1 MEISR
6 QDDLAL
12 AIRLSLATIAWNVAS
27 GTAAL
32 VAAFGLGSISLAG
45 LGFNAVL
52 DSVASAVLVWR
63 FTVET
68 REPHRAER
76 IEHVARL
83 FVGWTL
89 VSVAIYLAEEAV
101 RDLVTGR
108 HAETSTA
115 SLVIAAAAVAVLT
128 PLAMAKRRVAN
139 RLGSR
144 ALHAD
149 SMLSAM
155 GAALA
160 VVTLVAGALSASVGW
175 TSADAIAGLII
186 AGLLVREGIGSLREE
201 S

>member
-32 VAAFGLGSISLAG
+32 VAAFRLGSISLAG

-89 VSVAIYLAEEAV
+89 VAVAIYLAEEAV
-101 RDLVTGR
+101 RDLATGA

-128 PLAMAKRRVAN
+128 PLAIAKRRVAN

>member
-1 MEISR
+1 MEIPR

-12 AIRLSLATIAWNVAS
+12 AIRLSVATIAWNMAS

-52 DSVASAVLVWR
+52 DSVASVVLVWR
-63 FTVET
+63 FSVET

-89 VSVAIYLAEEAV
+89 VAVAIYLAEEAV
-101 RDLVTGR
+101 RDLVTGT
-108 HAETSTA
+108 HAETSTV
-115 SLVIAAAAVAVLT
+115 SLVIAAAAVAVLL
-128 PLAMAKRRVAN
+128 PLAVAKRRVAN

-160 VVTLVAGALSASVGW
+160 AVTLVAEALSASVGW
-175 TSADAIAGLII
+175 TSTDAIAGLII

>member
-63 FTVET
+63 FRVET

-89 VSVAIYLAEEAV
+89 VAVAIYLAEEAV
-101 RDLVTGR
+101 RDLVTGT
-108 HAETSTA
+108 HAESSTA

-128 PLAMAKRRVAN
+128 PLAIAKRRVAN
-139 RLGSR
+139 RLRSR

-160 VVTLVAGALSASVGW
+160 VVTLVAEALSVSVGW

>member
-32 VAAFGLGSISLAG
+32 VAAFRLGSISLAG

-89 VSVAIYLAEEAV
+89 VAVAIYLAEEAV
-101 RDLVTGR
+101 RDLVTGT

-128 PLAMAKRRVAN
+128 PLAIAKRRVAN

>member
-45 LGFNAVL
+45 LGFNAIL

-89 VSVAIYLAEEAV
+89 VAVAIYLAEEAV
-101 RDLVTGR
+101 RDLATGT

-128 PLAMAKRRVAN
+128 PLAIAKRRVAN

-149 SMLSAM
+149 SILSAM

-160 VVTLVAGALSASVGW
+160 VVTLIAEAMSASVGW

-186 AGLLVREGIGSLREE
+186 AGLLVREGIGSLRSE

>member
-1 MEISR
+1 MEIPR

-89 VSVAIYLAEEAV
+89 VAVAIYLAEEAV
-101 RDLVTGR
+101 RDLVTGA

-128 PLAMAKRRVAN
+128 PLAVAKRRVAN
-139 RLGSR
+139 RLRSR

-160 VVTLVAGALSASVGW
+160 VVTLVAEALSASVGW

-186 AGLLVREGIGSLREE
+186 AGLLVREGIGSLRSE

>member
-63 FTVET
+63 FRVET

-89 VSVAIYLAEEAV
+89 VAVAIYLAEEAV
-101 RDLVTGR
+101 RDLVTGT
-108 HAETSTA
+108 HAESSTA

-128 PLAMAKRRVAN
+128 PLAIAKRRVAN
-139 RLGSR
+139 RLRSR

-160 VVTLVAGALSASVGW
+160 VVTLVAEALSVSVGW

-186 AGLLVREGIGSLREE
+186 AALLVREGIGSLREE

>member
-1 MEISR
+1 MEIPR

-12 AIRLSLATIAWNVAS
+12 AIRLSVATIAWNMAS

-52 DSVASAVLVWR
+52 DSVASVVLVWR
-63 FTVET
+63 FSVET

-89 VSVAIYLAEEAV
+89 VAVAIYLAEEAV
-101 RDLVTGR
+101 RDLVTGT
-108 HAETSTA
+108 HAETSTV
-115 SLVIAAAAVAVLT
+115 SLVIAAAAVAVLL
-128 PLAMAKRRVAN
+128 PLAVAKRRVAN

-160 VVTLVAGALSASVGW
+160 AVTLVAEALSASVGW

>member
-12 AIRLSLATIAWNVAS
+12 AIRLSLATIAWNVVS

-52 DSVASAVLVWR
+52 DSAASAVLVWR
-63 FTVET
+63 FSVET

-89 VSVAIYLAEEAV
+89 IAVAIYLAEEAI
-101 RDLVTGR
+101 RDLVTGV
-108 HAETSTA
+108 HAETSTV

-128 PLAMAKRRVAN
+128 PLAIAKRRVAN

-160 VVTLVAGALSASVGW
+160 LITLGAEALSASVEW
-175 TSADAIAGLII
+175 TAADAIGGLII
-186 AGLLVREGIGSLREE
+186 AALLVREGVGSLREE

>member
-1 MEISR
+1 MEIPR
-6 QDDLAL
+6 HDDLVL
-12 AIRLSLATIAWNVAS
+12 AVRLSLATIVWNVAS

-32 VAAFGLGSISLAG
+32 VAAFQLGSISLAG

-52 DSVASAVLVWR
+52 DSLASAVLVWR
-63 FTVET
+63 FSVEA

-89 VSVAIYLAEEAV
+89 IAVAIYLAEEAV
-101 RDLVTGR
+101 RDLVTGA
-108 HAETSTA
+108 HAESSPVA
-115 SLVIAAAAVAVLT
+115 LVIAGAAVAVLT
-128 PLAMAKRRVAN
+128 PLAIAKRRVAA
-139 RLGSR
+139 RLESR

-160 VVTLVAGALSASVGW
+160 VVTLIAAALSGSVGW
-175 TSADAIAGLII
+175 TWADAVAGLVI
-186 AGLLVREGIGSLREE
+186 AALLVREGIGSLREE